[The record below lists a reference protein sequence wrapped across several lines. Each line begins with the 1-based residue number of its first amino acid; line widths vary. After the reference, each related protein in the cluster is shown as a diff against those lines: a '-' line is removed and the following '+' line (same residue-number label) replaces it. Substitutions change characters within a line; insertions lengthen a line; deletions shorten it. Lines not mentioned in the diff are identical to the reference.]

1 MIRKISIIVLFVLF
15 TLSVVLCRN
24 FGEEIRGA
32 LATEIQCVP
41 ISYYVDEDG
50 ISRPTVPE
58 EAVYSDDDGAYLLIL
73 EESDDYAGEG
83 IFVLK
88 SVHIA
93 ESSRED
99 GMVRFRFLTNTFLGK
114 VACDPEKEF
123 GAGDIVRI
131 MREE

>member
-15 TLSVVLCRN
+15 TLSVVFCLN

-32 LATEIQCVP
+32 LTTKIQCAP

-58 EAVYSDDDGAYLLIL
+58 DAVYSDGDGAYLLAL
-73 EESDDYAGEG
+73 EESEDYAGEG

-88 SVHIA
+88 RVYIT

-99 GMVRFRFLTNTFLGK
+99 GTVRFRFLTNTFLGK
-114 VACDPEKEF
+114 VACDPEKELHV
-123 GAGDIVRI
+123 GDIVQI
-131 MREE
+131 MRDE